1 MEQPILISNAEV
13 IELLQKR
20 ISLRNESR
28 AASSKREQDATGVS
42 APVSQSKKR
51 EPKSGVATSQMSHRD
66 WIEAKVLEYLQ
77 STPCTKLKDPSRRS
91 ELKSRLMSKKRKKKD
106 ILGDDESQPGRL
118 SSVPTGFDLT
128 EAESLQLINFMPTE
142 MVELHLMVEELHAR
156 MTEKE
161 QDALLE
167 LISYYSESKDGVNQ
181 ETRTENKVDSREK
194 EVIEDSLLIKHHEN
208 VLGIEKAMM

>member
-13 IELLQKR
+13 IELLEKR

-28 AASSKREQDATGVS
+28 AASSKREQDAAGDN

-51 EPKSGVATSQMSHRD
+51 EPKGAVATSQMNHRD

-77 STPCTKLKDPSRRS
+77 STPCTRLKDPSRRA
-91 ELKSRLMSKKRKKKD
+91 ELKSRLMSKKKKKKD
-106 ILGDDESQPGRL
+106 ILGDDESQSGRL
-118 SSVPTGFDLT
+118 PSGLTGFDLT
-128 EAESLQLINFMPTE
+128 EAESLQIINFMPTE
-142 MVELHLMVEELHAR
+142 LVELHLMVEELHAR

-167 LISYYSESKDGVNQ
+167 LISSYSVPKDDVNQ
-181 ETRTENKVDSREK
+181 ETRTENKAESREK
-194 EVIEDSLLIKHHEN
+194 EVIEASLLIKHEEN
-208 VLGIEKAMM
+208 ILEIEKAMI